1 MLEVL
6 QTHGALQEYTRLQE
20 LHLEL
25 ISRRNE
31 LDNRIN
37 NLKRFEQGRSEVRVK
52 RELLL
57 QTARREFEERR
68 EVREQAI
75 NIFNSKSEEL
85 YSAPGN
91 LVVDVGDTGF
101 QFDVEIMRSGSQGIN
116 NMKIFCYD
124 HMLAQLWANKQP
136 SPGLLIH
143 DSTIFDGVDE
153 RQVALALE
161 LAQRE
166 AERWEFQYVC
176 ALNSDTLPSVDFSP
190 GFDLNQF
197 VRLRF
202 TDESEEGG
210 LLGIRF

>member
-1 MLEVL
+1 M
-6 QTHGALQEYTRLQE
+6 QEYTRLQE
-20 LHLEL
+20 LHLDR

-68 EVREQAI
+68 EVRQQAI

-85 YSAPGN
+85 YSAPGD

-101 QFDVEIMRSGSQGIN
+101 RFDVEIMRSGSQGIN

-136 SPGLLIH
+136 PRGARRSGFHSLLAAPATVCAKNFVLGPCRYSRNRAWRPSANASPGARRCRVPVR
-143 DSTIFDGVDE
+143 DPART
-153 RQVALALE
+153 APM
-161 LAQRE
+161 
-166 AERWEFQYVC
+166 
-176 ALNSDTLPSVDFSP
+176 LP
-190 GFDLNQF
+190 
-197 VRLRF
+197 
-202 TDESEEGG
+202 
-210 LLGIRF
+210 

>member
-1 MLEVL
+1 M
-6 QTHGALQEYTRLQE
+6 
-20 LHLEL
+20 
-25 ISRRNE
+25 
-31 LDNRIN
+31 
-37 NLKRFEQGRSEVRVK
+37 K

-91 LVVDVGDTGF
+91 LVVNVGDTGF
-101 QFDVEIMRSGSQGIN
+101 RFDVEIMRSGSQGIN

-124 HMLAQLWANKQP
+124 HLLAQMWADKQP
-136 SPGLLIH
+136 SPALLIH

-166 AERWEFQYVC
+166 AERWGFQYVC